1 MGLNSESPEGHMEM
15 TTGAR
20 ESESLL
26 LTVEEAASL
35 LRIGRNTCYELV
47 RQGRVP
53 SVRLGRLIR
62 VPRHALVNWL
72 GQEAS
77 SCIAPAVVKF
87 PSSQRH

>member
-1 MGLNSESPEGHMEM
+1 M

-20 ESESLL
+20 ESESFL

-53 SVRLGRLIR
+53 SIRLGRLIR

-77 SCIAPAVVKF
+77 SCAIPPVVNYP
-87 PSSQRH
+87 PSRLH